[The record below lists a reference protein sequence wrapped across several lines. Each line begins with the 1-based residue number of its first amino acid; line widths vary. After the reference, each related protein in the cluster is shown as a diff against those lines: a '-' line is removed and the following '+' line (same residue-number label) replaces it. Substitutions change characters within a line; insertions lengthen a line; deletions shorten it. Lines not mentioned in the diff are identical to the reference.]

1 MPKWSDFGN
10 IFSTLRELDV
20 NAIRDEAERPLQ
32 IAIVGHDTALDE
44 IDRLLHS
51 GASRYPAGPNPLEL
65 IPVGQEADRVAS
77 VARADLLIM
86 ALDARNPLSER
97 EIDAFSQLEK
107 LNSPFLIILLYA
119 ERLPTGDV
127 NLPRSMHAR
136 TLALVDPR
144 ALEAAD
150 TLASTIFSQLPSEL
164 HLSAARRLAG
174 VRGVYSRD
182 LIGSTSFTN
191 ATYALASGLPEQIP
205 ILSVPFAAADIL
217 VLTKNQAMLVY
228 KLALA
233 YGAQADFQARIREV
247 LPVIGG
253 AFLWRQAARSLI
265 GLVPIWGLVPKIAVA
280 YAGTYTTGIAAW
292 RWYDSGDIV
301 STSQLKRISNDAIK
315 TGRERAKEM
324 LNKAKATGTRIQ
336 GSNRGF
342 FARLKGFFSR
352 KKPVEL
358 PPPSDQE

>member
-20 NAIRDEAERPLQ
+20 NAIRDEAERQLQ

-51 GASRYPAGPNPLEL
+51 GASRYPAGPNPLDY
-65 IPVGQEADRVAS
+65 IRVGQIAERGHLVNGS
-77 VARADLLIM
+77 DLVIL
-86 ALDARNPLSER
+86 ALDARNPLSEA
-97 EIDAFSQLEK
+97 DAAAFSQLDRI
-107 LNSPFLIILLYA
+107 NSPFLIVLLFA
-119 ERLPTGDV
+119 ERLPTSEAD
-127 NLPRSMHAR
+127 LPRSLQAR
-136 TLALVDPR
+136 TLALPDPH

-150 TLASTIFSQLPSEL
+150 TLASTIFSQLSTDL

-174 VRGVYSRD
+174 VRGVYARD

-265 GLVPIWGLVPKIAVA
+265 GLIPIWGLVPKIAVA
-280 YAGTYTTGIAAW
+280 YAGTYTTGVAAW
-292 RWYDSGDIV
+292 RWYDSGEIV
-301 STSQLKRISNDAIK
+301 STSQLKRISNEAIK
-315 TGRERAKEM
+315 TGRARAKE
-324 LNKAKATGTRIQ
+324 LIDKAKATGTRIQ
-336 GSNRGF
+336 GTNRGF
-342 FARLKGFFSR
+342 FAKLKGLVTR
-352 KKPVEL
+352 KKPAEL